1 MMKTMGDANKS
12 YKNMAGNSN
21 SNNSYLVLVRY
32 SQSAKLPTNSV
43 VMYTAIL
50 NLLICI
56 VTINLIK
63 HR

>member
-1 MMKTMGDANKS
+1 MMGDANKS
-12 YKNMAGNSN
+12 YKNMYTAN